1 MKTNKQR
8 IFIVDDE
15 VSITR
20 LLKANLEQTEDY
32 TVQVENS
39 PLRALSAAEAFQPDL
54 IMLDVLMPG
63 MDGGNLAACMQTNR
77 KLKHVPIVFLTAAA
91 KKEEVTAHGGRIGG
105 LRFLAKPVD
114 FSEVIECI
122 EEHLGKPRME
132 MRDVPVP

>member
-1 MKTNKQR
+1 MKTRKPR

-20 LLKANLEQTEDY
+20 LLKANLDQTETY

-39 PLRALSAAEAFQPDL
+39 PLRAVAAAEVFQPDL
-54 IMLDVLMPG
+54 ILLDVLMPG
-63 MDGGNLAACMQTNR
+63 MDGGSLAACMQANR

-114 FSEVIECI
+114 FEEVIECL
-122 EEHLGKPRME
+122 EEHLGKPGME
-132 MRDVPVP
+132 ARDVPVA